1 MILKMIKQKMIKQ
14 IVKKYNKA
22 LAWLT
27 RGRKALALR
36 RGWDSHRSA
45 GGTAGHVAKL
55 ILIIFKNFIFSHNT
69 NRLSKNITRLSF
81 GFVYPRP
88 KG

>member
-1 MILKMIKQKMIKQ
+1 MIKQKMIKQ

-45 GGTAGHVAKL
+45 GGTAGHVA
-55 ILIIFKNFIFSHNT
+55 
-69 NRLSKNITRLSF
+69 
-81 GFVYPRP
+81 G
-88 KG
+88 